1 MAQDHLEPWD
11 LHLNKLGKG
20 QLAKVLKKKIFENF
34 SVYFYDSNLQ
44 SLARGHLDPWDLHL
58 NKIGKG
64 PLGNAT
70 IQISS
75 I

>member
-1 MAQDHLEPWD
+1 MLHTEFQASKPNGFEEEDFLIFFYVFLWFKPRTPGADHLLSWD

-20 QLAKVLKKKIFENF
+20 
-34 SVYFYDSNLQ
+34 
-44 SLARGHLDPWDLHL
+44 
-58 NKIGKG
+58 

-70 IQISS
+70 YQISS

>member
-1 MAQDHLEPWD
+1 MLVTEFQASKPSGSEEED
-11 LHLNKLGKG
+11 
-20 QLAKVLKKKIFENF
+20 FEYF
-34 SVYFYDSNLQ
+34 SMYFYGSNLQ
-44 SLARGHLDPWDLHL
+44 PLARSHLGPWDLHL

>member
-1 MAQDHLEPWD
+1 MLVTEFQTSKPSGSEEED
-11 LHLNKLGKG
+11 
-20 QLAKVLKKKIFENF
+20 FEYF
-34 SVYFYDSNLQ
+34 SMYFYGLNLQ
-44 SLARGHLDPWDLHL
+44 PLLRSHLGPWDLHL

>member
-1 MAQDHLEPWD
+1 MLVTEFQASKPSGSDE
-11 LHLNKLGKG
+11 
-20 QLAKVLKKKIFENF
+20 KIFEYF
-34 SVYFYDSNLQ
+34 SMYFYGSNLQ
-44 SLARGHLDPWDLHL
+44 PLARSHLGPWDLHL

-64 PLGNAT
+64 LLSNAK

>member
-1 MAQDHLEPWD
+1 MLVTEFQTSKPS
-11 LHLNKLGKG
+11 G
-20 QLAKVLKKKIFENF
+20 
-34 SVYFYDSNLQ
+34 SMYFYGLSLQ
-44 SLARGHLDPWDLHL
+44 PLPRSHLGPWDLHL

-64 PLGNAT
+64 PLGNST

>member
-1 MAQDHLEPWD
+1 MLVTEFQTSKPSGSEEED
-11 LHLNKLGKG
+11 
-20 QLAKVLKKKIFENF
+20 FESF
-34 SVYFYDSNLQ
+34 SMYFYGLNLQ
-44 SLARGHLDPWDLHL
+44 PLPRSHLGPWDLHL

-64 PLGNAT
+64 SLGNAT